1 MFERYTEKARRV
13 IFFGRYE
20 ASQFGSPYIE
30 TEHLLLGLLREDKPL
45 TNRLLRSE
53 AVVQDIRNEIERC
66 TDVREKTSTSAD
78 LPLSNEAK
86 RVLLHA
92 AEEADRLGHK
102 QIGTEHLLFGMLREE
117 KSFAAKLLNDR
128 NVRLSQVRE
137 QLQQSEPEPAA
148 RVPGGGQ
155 LSVHLSD
162 FGSSLTDQARDGM
175 LPPLVGREQ
184 ELQRVVQVLC
194 RLTRGNPVLLGE
206 PGVGKKTIVFG
217 LAKQIA
223 EGAIPEL
230 DGRSIVSLDPAV
242 IASGTKSRARFED
255 NLEGILREPSDQPA
269 FLLFID
275 GLHALAQTQP
285 FSVVA
290 NVIKPA
296 LLDGRLQCISTA
308 TAAEYSKT
316 VETAPWL
323 EQCFTTVE
331 VKPPT
336 EAEAIAVLIGIKDRF
351 QAFHEVTYTEEAIQY
366 AVFHSSSYFPNR
378 SLPEKAIDLID
389 EAGARVKLRQSG
401 LPDEIA
407 ELQKRIKLIVHRLQS
422 AIVIHEFEKARFY
435 SDEERKA
442 RENLRALREKHQ
454 LTDAIATVTRDD
466 IEQIVAEKTGL
477 SVDLLRKSKAEK
489 PKDEKK

>member
-30 TEHLLLGLLREDKPL
+30 TEHLLLGLLREDKAL

-53 AVVQDIRNEIERC
+53 AVVQDIRKEIERC
-66 TDVREKTSTSAD
+66 TDAREKTSTSAD

-102 QIGTEHLLFGMLREE
+102 QIGTEHLLFGMLSEE

-137 QLQQSEPEPAA
+137 QLQQSEPEPAG

-162 FGSSLTDQARDGM
+162 FGSNLTDQAKDGM

-184 ELQRVVQVLC
+184 ELQRVIQVLC

-206 PGVGKKTIVFG
+206 PGVGKKTIVYG
-217 LAKQIA
+217 LAQRIV
-223 EGAIPEL
+223 EGGIPGL

-242 IASGTKSRARFED
+242 VASGTKSRSRFE
-255 NLEGILREPSDQPA
+255 NSLEEIIEKLFYDQQD
-269 FLLFID
+269 FMLFID
-275 GLHALAQTQP
+275 GLHSLAQAQP
-285 FSVVA
+285 FLRVA

-296 LLDGRLQCISTA
+296 LLDGKLQCISSATA
-308 TAAEYSKT
+308 TEYSKT
-316 VETAPWL
+316 VETTPWL

-331 VKPPT
+331 VKPAT
-336 EAEAIAVLIGIKDRF
+336 EAEAIAVLTGIKDRF
-351 QAFHEVTYTEEAIQY
+351 QKFHEVTYTDEAIQY

-389 EAGARVKLRQSG
+389 EAGARVKLREG
-401 LPDEIA
+401 RLPDEIQEA
-407 ELQKRIKLIVHRLQS
+407 QKRIIGIVKRMEA
-422 AIVIHEFEKARFY
+422 AIANHEFEKARRH
-435 SDEERKA
+435 SDEEV
-442 RENLRALREKHQ
+442 REREALRELRKKHK
-454 LTDAIATVTRDD
+454 LNAAIVAVTRDD

-477 SVDLLRKSKAEK
+477 SVDLLSKSKAEK
-489 PKDEKK
+489 PKT